1 MNKLL
6 SLTAAGV
13 LLSSSAVYGQIE
25 INDNLSVTGFLDM
38 STLTVDN
45 NAGSSTSF
53 DLDQMEMDFLLSFD
67 EITGQIDIDYQP
79 DQNGDGSRDG
89 TRDLNLEQ
97 AFLTYDLGE
106 GTSITAGKFLSYM
119 GWETAEPTGLYQYS
133 YAYGTTIPGY
143 HNGVSIDFSDDWGSL
158 GLAVVDSVYDDDG
171 SISGDDEYD
180 MGIET
185 KLVLTPA
192 EGWTVFLGY
201 GVDSASAGRED
212 RTLLNLWASYEV
224 GSSTFAAEYND
235 YSDAFRDISQWLLMY
250 SVAVGDKGTFTARIS
265 NDQRDYTSLAA
276 SAAVGSGQW
285 KDEDTKY
292 TLAYIHA
299 VNDNLALVTEAS
311 QVDMGSWRGDSTELA
326 LEALFTF

>member
-38 STLTVDN
+38 SMFNVDN
-45 NAGSSTSF
+45 KDGSSTSY
-53 DLDQMEMDFLLSFD
+53 DLDQMEIDFLLSFD
-67 EITGQIDIDYQP
+67 EITAQIDLDYQRGETNEI
-79 DQNGDGSRDG
+79 D
-89 TRDLNLEQ
+89 LEQ

-143 HNGVSIDFSDDWGSL
+143 HNGVSIDFSDDWGSI
-158 GLAVVDSVYDDDG
+158 GLALVDSVYDDDG
-171 SISGDDEYD
+171 SISGDNDYD

-201 GVDSASAGRED
+201 AVDSAATGMED
-212 RTLLNLWASYEV
+212 RTLINLWASYEV
-224 GSSTFAAEYND
+224 GSSTFAAEIND
-235 YSDAFRDISQWLLMY
+235 YSDGYADISQWLLMY
-250 SVAVGDKGTFTARIS
+250 SIAVGDKGTFTARVS

-276 SAAVGSGQW
+276 SAAMGSGQW
-285 KDEDTKY
+285 EDEDTKY
-292 TLAYIHA
+292 TAAYIHA
-299 VNDNLALVTEAS
+299 VNDNLAIVTEVS
-311 QVDMGSWRGDSTELA
+311 QVEMGSWRGESTELA

>member
-6 SLTAAGV
+6 SVTAAGA
-13 LLSSSAVYGQIE
+13 LLSSSALYGQIE

-38 STLTVDN
+38 SLFHADN
-45 NAGSSTSF
+45 KDGDSTSF
-53 DLDQMEMDFLLSFD
+53 DLDQMELDFLFSFD
-67 EITGQIDIDYQP
+67 EITGQVDLDYQR
-79 DQNGDGSRDG
+79 GDANEID
-89 TRDLNLEQ
+89 LEQ
-97 AFLTYDLGE
+97 AFITYDLGE

-158 GLAVVDSVYDDDG
+158 GLALVDSVYDDDG
-171 SISGDDEYD
+171 SINSDADDFD

-192 EGWTVFLGY
+192 DGWTFFLGY
-201 GVDSASAGRED
+201 GIDSANAGVED
-212 RTLLNLWASYEV
+212 RELINFWGSYEV
-224 GSSTFAAEYND
+224 GASTFAAEYNN
-235 YSDAFRDISQWLLMY
+235 YSDGYRDIEQWLLMY

-265 NDQRDYTSLAA
+265 NDKRDYTSLAA
-276 SAAVGSGQW
+276 SRMVGSGQRE
-285 KDEDTKY
+285 DEDTKY
-292 TLAYIHA
+292 TAAYIHA
-299 VNDNLALVTEAS
+299 VNDNLAIVSEVS
-311 QVDMGSWRGDSTELA
+311 QVDMGTWRGDSTEFA

>member
-6 SLTAAGV
+6 SLTAAGA
-13 LLSSSAVYGQIE
+13 LLTGSALHGQIE

-38 STLTVDN
+38 SLFHADN
-45 NAGSSTSF
+45 KDGDSTSY
-53 DLDQMEMDFLLSFD
+53 DLDQMELDFLFSLD
-67 EITGQIDIDYQP
+67 EITGEIDLDYQR
-79 DQNGDGSRDG
+79 GDANEID
-89 TRDLNLEQ
+89 LEQ

-106 GTSITAGKFLSYM
+106 GASITAGKFLSYM

-158 GLAVVDSVYDDDG
+158 GLALVDSVYDDDG
-171 SISGDDEYD
+171 SINNDADDFD

-192 EGWTVFLGY
+192 DGWTFFLGY
-201 GVDSASAGRED
+201 GIDSANAGMED
-212 RTLLNLWASYEV
+212 RELINLWGSYEV
-224 GSSTFAAEYND
+224 GASTFAAEYNV
-235 YSDAFRDISQWLLMY
+235 YSDVYRDIDQWLLMY

-265 NDQRDYTSLAA
+265 NDKRDYSSLAA
-276 SAAVGSGQW
+276 SAMVGSGQW
-285 KDEDTKY
+285 EDEDTKY

-299 VNDNLALVTEAS
+299 VNDNLALVSEVS
-311 QVDMGSWRGDSTELA
+311 QVDMGTWRGDSTEFA
-326 LEALFTF
+326 FEALFTF